1 MIVIREMFTD
11 SNKVE
16 LWRWEDP
23 ELGPRK
29 MPNCSTQLQGRVLM
43 PNTDVLHVHLELN
56 TVSVQ
61 TNGKLMKLGES
72 VTYVVSES

>member
-1 MIVIREMFTD
+1 MFTD

-29 MPNCSTQLQGRVLM
+29 VPSCSSPLQGRVNM
-43 PNTDVLHVHLELN
+43 SKTDVILVHLESN

-61 TNGKLMKLGES
+61 NNGKQIKLGES